1 MSLHRR
7 RTRSPLARCP
17 GRQRGLSLIEM
28 MVAVLIA
35 LFLIAGIIVVEQGV
49 NLSYS
54 QQNGLSQLQDE
65 QRFATSVLSG
75 VIGTAG
81 YYPDPHDNSQVSAL
95 PAANV
100 PGASFAAGQ
109 AIVAPA
115 TAGAAPHDQIFV
127 RYMTAAGDGVTLCD
141 GTPAG
146 NNLYTSYLYVTDD
159 ASGNGTLYC
168 QLETGK
174 VWGTAVPLVS
184 GVTDMQILYGVATGS
199 TNSVTEYVYAQDV
212 PNWSNVTSLQ
222 VTLTFTN
229 PLYRQNALTTVQ
241 GQNASMTFT
250 RVISIMGRVGA
261 Q

>member
-1 MSLHRR
+1 MSARR
-7 RTRSPLARCP
+7 LRMRSPPTGWA

-49 NLSYS
+49 KLSYN
-54 QQNGLSQLQDE
+54 QQTGLSQLQDE
-65 QRFATSVLSG
+65 QRFASSILSG

-81 YYPDPHDNSQVSAL
+81 YYPDPESNSVVTAL
-95 PAANV
+95 PAATV
-100 PGASFAAGQ
+100 PGGAFAAGQ
-109 AIVAPA
+109 AVVAPA
-115 TAGAAPHDQIFV
+115 TAAAAPHDQIFV
-127 RYMTAAGDGVTLCD
+127 RYMTVAGDGVTLCD
-141 GTPAG
+141 GTQAG
-146 NNLYTSYLYVTDD
+146 NNVYTSYLYVTVD

-174 VWGTAVPLVS
+174 VWGTAVPLVT
-184 GVTDMQILYGVATGS
+184 GVTDMQILYGVATGTS
-199 TNSVTEYVYAQDV
+199 NSVTEYVYGQDV
-212 PNWSNVTSLQ
+212 PNWSNVTSVQ

-229 PLYRQNALTTVQ
+229 PLYKQNALTTVQ
-241 GQNASMTFT
+241 GQKATMPFT